1 MRLSFMICWTRLM
14 MSQRW
19 RAQNAK
25 AWKEDAETAPSVL
38 YINHEKWMEKK
49 ANIGVQLSERDEDPI
64 YEQNNFDK
72 KGL

>member
-1 MRLSFMICWTRLM
+1 M